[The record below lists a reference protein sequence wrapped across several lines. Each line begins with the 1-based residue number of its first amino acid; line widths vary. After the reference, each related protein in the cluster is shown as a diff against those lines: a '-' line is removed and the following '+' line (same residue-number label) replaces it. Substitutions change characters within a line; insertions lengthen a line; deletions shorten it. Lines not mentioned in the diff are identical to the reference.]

1 MTPFPTYCDFNISS
15 GLWLVV
21 MKCHALLPLWFLKLS
36 RTPKPLHFLLHVFIF
51 SLLSLVIFLLGEG
64 RDWPTFC
71 VFLIQDWKNLCSLGT
86 RPRIEEKG
94 EKNRRRLK
102 LVGLQKFG
110 AGLTVF
116 PRIIAG
122 GDYFFFRTK
131 RGRLFEERWSFQI
144 LLTAPW
150 IFFVYFTIKSKK

>member
-1 MTPFPTYCDFNISS
+1 MTPFPTYCDFNIST

-21 MKCHALLPLWFLKLS
+21 MKLFQRATWTIFFFSLMPKWTKLYILGDIAWQDGLLRVRSRARVATGPKSIALLPLWFLKLS

-86 RPRIEEKG
+86 RPRIEGK
-94 EKNRRRLK
+94 RRK
-102 LVGLQKFG
+102 
-110 AGLTVF
+110 
-116 PRIIAG
+116 
-122 GDYFFFRTK
+122 
-131 RGRLFEERWSFQI
+131 
-144 LLTAPW
+144 
-150 IFFVYFTIKSKK
+150 KSA